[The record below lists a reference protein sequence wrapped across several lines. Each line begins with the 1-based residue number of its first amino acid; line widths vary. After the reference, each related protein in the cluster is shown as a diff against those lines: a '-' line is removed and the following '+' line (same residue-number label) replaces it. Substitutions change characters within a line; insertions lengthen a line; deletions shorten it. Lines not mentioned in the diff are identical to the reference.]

1 MTNLLETIESS
12 ISETVAE
19 WYETELKLAFQY
31 TTATIH
37 MGAET
42 GGGCTA
48 NVVEN
53 IGSSGLDIVITQGS
67 EAPYLASGGI
77 EVSLCPD
84 FFYDLEGNSIQEVTY
99 KVFHTHE
106 SAIEYVKNLRDM
118 ALAIAKL
125 DLRQSAQ
132 TDFIKVHIPKNDC
145 VFNHP
150 ENQTAVIGIDC
161 PPYGHNRILEIFLD
175 ESEAD
180 AFINNGGKNA

>member
-53 IGSSGLDIVITQGS
+53 IGSSGLDIVITQGA

-84 FFYDLEGNSIQEVTY
+84 FFYDLEGNSIQEITY

-106 SAIEYVKNLRDM
+106 SAMQYVKNLRNM
-118 ALAIAKL
+118 AIA
-125 DLRQSAQ
+125 
-132 TDFIKVHIPKNDC
+132 
-145 VFNHP
+145 
-150 ENQTAVIGIDC
+150 IGELKGD
-161 PPYGHNRILEIFLD
+161 
-175 ESEAD
+175 
-180 AFINNGGKNA
+180 KNA